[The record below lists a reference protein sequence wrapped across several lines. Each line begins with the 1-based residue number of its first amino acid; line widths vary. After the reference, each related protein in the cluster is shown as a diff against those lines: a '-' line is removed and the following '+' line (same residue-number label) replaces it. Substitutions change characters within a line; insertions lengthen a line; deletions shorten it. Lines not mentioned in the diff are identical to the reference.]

1 MDFLGNWFFWAITST
16 ILFGIHALRYG
27 KLIEDGADRLTSQVI
42 LASIVSLFAAIA
54 VALGEGEIADDL
66 TGLLLVAALQGA
78 LFFASTATRLDALQ
92 SGVPSHVLFP
102 LLKISGPLVVLI
114 SVIVFQEKTFL
125 KSPQNITGM
134 IITLGATWALVQW
147 RPTRGT
153 GNRGIQF
160 AILAML
166 FSAGAI
172 LASRY
177 VYVNEVDIF
186 AFMLVSSVTQVLLA
200 VVSMIVS
207 GKRANVA
214 SFRSGLQSGLI
225 LGVLSFAGFASFLLA
240 IRYGDLARVAAIN
253 TLYVLIPIVL
263 AGILYRETGHEGFT
277 LRKQVAVLLSIVGVI
292 LLK

>member
-1 MDFLGNWFFWAITST
+1 MDFLGNWFFWAISST
-16 ILFGIHALRYG
+16 ILFGIHALLYL
-27 KLIEDGADRLTSQVI
+27 KLINDGVDRLTTQVV
-42 LASIVSLFAAIA
+42 LAGIVSFFAAIA
-54 VALGEGEIADDL
+54 VALGEGNIADDL
-66 TGLLLVAALQGA
+66 TGFLLVSALQGA

-114 SVIVFQEKTFL
+114 SVIVFQEETFL

-134 IITLGATWALVQW
+134 IITLGATWVLVQW
-147 RPTRGT
+147 RPTKGA

-160 AILAML
+160 ALLAML
-166 FSAGAI
+166 FGAGAI

-177 VYVNEVDIF
+177 VYVNDVDIF
-186 AFMLVSSVTQVLLA
+186 AFMLVSSLTQVLLA
-200 VVSMIVS
+200 IVFMIVS
-207 GKRANVA
+207 GKRANVV
-214 SFRSGLQSGLI
+214 SFRSGLQSGFI

-253 TLYVLIPIVL
+253 TLYVLIPIIL
-263 AGILYRETGHEGFT
+263 ATILYRETGQEGFT
-277 LRKQVAVLLSIVGVI
+277 FRKQVAVILSLVGVI

>member
-1 MDFLGNWFFWAITST
+1 MDFLDNWFFWAITST
-16 ILFGIHALRYG
+16 ILFGIHALRYS
-27 KLIEDGADRLTSQVI
+27 KLIEDGADRLTTQVI
-42 LASIVSLFAAIA
+42 LASIVSFLAAIA
-54 VALGEGEIADDL
+54 VALGEGEIASDL
-66 TGLLLVAALQGA
+66 AGLTMVAALQGT

-147 RPTRGT
+147 RPAKAK
-153 GNRGIQF
+153 GNHGIQF
-160 AILAML
+160 AVLSML

-177 VYVNEVDIF
+177 VYINEVNIF
-186 AFMLVSSVTQVLLA
+186 AFMLISSVTQVLLA
-200 VVSMIVS
+200 IGSMIVS
-207 GKRANVA
+207 GKRTNAA
-214 SFRSGLQSGLI
+214 SFQSGLRSGLI
-225 LGVLSFAGFASFLLA
+225 LGALSFAGFASFLLA

-253 TLYVLIPIVL
+253 TLYVLVPILL
-263 AGILYRETGHEGFT
+263 AGVLYREPGYEGFT